1 MCCAIQQHSNC
12 KKRAIFNRIKA
23 LLSHFK
29 AFFTHFAHTVK
40 TIFSFKKC
48 VKIKISTMD
57 KSQRKHFIA

>member
-29 AFFTHFAHTVK
+29 AFFAISNDKTK
-40 TIFSFKKC
+40 TIFSFKKR
-48 VKIKISTMD
+48 VKIKLSTMD